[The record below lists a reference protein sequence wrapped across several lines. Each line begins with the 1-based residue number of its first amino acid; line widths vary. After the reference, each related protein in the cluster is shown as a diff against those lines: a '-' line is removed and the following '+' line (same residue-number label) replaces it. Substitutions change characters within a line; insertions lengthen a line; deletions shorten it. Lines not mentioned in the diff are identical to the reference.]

1 MSRRFSRAA
10 GTVALSWAA
19 LSCAALLAVP
29 ATAAAQEAAPTDPL
43 SQAVVA
49 LESQGDS
56 AALAAA
62 EAIAASRTEV
72 AEPTDPNPLAALDT
86 VNRILTDAGITPFF
100 YPTAAV
106 NCAASDAPLGI
117 VPGVAGG
124 AAGPWP
130 NLAVPG
136 LPPLNAAEAGETMFA
151 FVPAGIVDDSGDKAG
166 MQVAWFNVNTFQGGF
181 ADMGGATVELVDAVL
196 GNLDVAPIVKELARG
211 PLTDALS
218 TLPSAGARAV
228 PVETGSG
235 TVLAAVFG
243 NVTHNTP
250 DGEKNCFF
258 FPTVGLVNVG

>member
-1 MSRRFSRAA
+1 MSRRFSRVA
-10 GTVALSWAA
+10 GTVA
-19 LSCAALLAVP
+19 LSCAALLAIP
-29 ATAAAQEAAPTDPL
+29 ATAAADPAAPADPL
-43 SQAVVA
+43 LQAVSA
-49 LESQGDS
+49 LEGQGDS

-72 AEPTDPNPLAALDT
+72 AEPTGPNPFAALDT

-130 NLAVPG
+130 NLSIPG
-136 LPPLNAAEAGETMFA
+136 LPPLNAVEAGETMFA
-151 FVPAGIVDDSGDKAG
+151 FVPAGIVDDSADKTG

-181 ADMGGATVELVDAVL
+181 ADMGGATTELVDAML
-196 GNLDVAPIVKELARG
+196 DNLAVDPFIKNLARG
-211 PLTDALS
+211 PLTEAMS
-218 TLPSAGARAV
+218 ALPSAGARAV

-250 DGEKNCFF
+250 DGAKNCFF